1 MASLDIKP
9 SEFYET
15 HSKER
20 TDYETRAENHAAL
33 TLPYIIRAEGAS
45 SGDKVI
51 FKRAQSFCGGLVN
64 NLKSKMGL
72 ALLPPSTS
80 SFRFRPDPQVLI
92 ETYGDGETVDKD
104 GLEELHSA
112 LSSHTENINSEIEV
126 QQVRPSLFQII
137 DQLLVVGSVVA
148 EKVESKGLLLH
159 TLKSFAVK
167 LNRNGDPLGICVV
180 ENLYKEDLPEG
191 IEPKDDKQEE
201 FKLYTLVHVNA
212 EGKWERI
219 QELDGEIV
227 GEEATYPD
235 YMSCPFRYLGWKWV
249 TGDKYHR
256 PYVEDYF
263 DDMEQL
269 NKLAELLTRGSLAAA
284 KVLFLVDESIG
295 RTDKDDIANAPTGS
309 YRYGKADDVT
319 VVQANKN
326 YDFQAPAERE
336 ANLKRELSKMF
347 LSTESTTRQAERVT
361 AYEVQIM
368 ARELEES
375 TLGGIYSSMA
385 LHFSKWLVHQ
395 IMLEKGIK
403 FETIEPEI
411 LTGLDALG
419 RSQEAQKLDGYVTRM
434 TQLGLTDFLVE
445 EELTKRYAEYDG
457 INTKGLV
464 RKTKDVEKI
473 RKQRA
478 DAQARQVMDESVAG
492 ATGDI
497 VKNSA
502 AGQG

>member
-1 MASLDIKP
+1 MPLDIKP
-9 SEFYET
+9 SEFYEEY
-15 HSKER
+15 SKDRKEF
-20 TDYETRAENHAAL
+20 ETRAENHAEM
-33 TLPYIIRAEGAS
+33 TIPYLMRKDGAG
-45 SGDKVI
+45 SGDSVV

-80 SFRFRPDPQVLI
+80 SFRFRPDPQGLKD
-92 ETYGDGETVDKD
+92 TFGEGESIDKE
-104 GLEELHSA
+104 GLENMYSA
-112 LSSHTENINSEIEV
+112 LSANTEDINSEIEV

-148 EKVESKGLLLH
+148 EKVEEEGLLLH

-167 LNRNGDPLGICVV
+167 LDRNGNPLGICVV
-180 ENLYKEDLPEG
+180 EDLYKEDLPEG
-191 IEPKDDKQEE
+191 VEPRDEKQKE
-201 FKLYTLVHVNA
+201 FKLYTLVHVNE

-219 QELDGEIV
+219 QELEGELV
-227 GEEATYPD
+227 GEEATYAD
-235 YMSCPFRYLGWKWV
+235 YISCPFRYLGWKWV
-249 TGDKYHR
+249 SGDKYHR

-295 RTDKDDIANAPTGS
+295 RTDKDDVANAPTGA

-336 ANLKRELSKMF
+336 ASLKRELAKMF
-347 LSTESTTRQAERVT
+347 LSTESTTRNAERVT

-395 IMLEKGIK
+395 IMEEKGIK
-403 FETIEPEI
+403 FENIEPEI

-434 TQLGLTDFLVE
+434 TQLGLTDYLIE
-445 EELTKRYAEYDG
+445 EELAQRYASYDG
-457 INTKGLV
+457 INTENLV
-464 RKTKDVEKI
+464 RKKKEVDEI
-473 RKQRA
+473 RKGRQE
-478 DAQARQVMDESVAG
+478 AQAKAAMDESVAG

-497 VKNSA
+497 VKNA
-502 AGQG
+502 ATGQ

>member
-1 MASLDIKP
+1 MPLDIKP
-9 SEFYET
+9 SEFYEKY
-15 HSKER
+15 SKDR
-20 TDYETRAENHAAL
+20 TEYETRAENHAEL
-33 TLPYIIRAEGAS
+33 TIPYLMRKDGANS
-45 SGDKVI
+45 SDKTVY
-51 FKRAQSFCGGLVN
+51 KRAQSFCGGLVN

-80 SFRFRPDPQVLI
+80 SFRFRPDPQSLK
-92 ETYGDGETVDKD
+92 ETFGEGETQDKE
-104 GLEELHSA
+104 GIEALYSA
-112 LSSHTENINSEIEV
+112 LSANTENINSEIEV

-148 EKVESKGLLLH
+148 EKVEKKGLLLH

-167 LNRNGDPLGICVV
+167 LDRNGEPLGICVV
-180 ENLYKEDLPEG
+180 EKLYKEDLPDG
-191 IEPKDDKQEE
+191 ITPKDDKAEE
-201 FKLYTLVHVNA
+201 FELYTLVHVDENK
-212 EGKWERI
+212 KWVQI
-219 QELDGEIV
+219 QELEGDIV
-227 GEEATYPD
+227 GDEVSYPD

-249 TGDKYHR
+249 SGDKYHR

-263 DDMEQL
+263 DDMQQL

-309 YRYGKADDVT
+309 YRFGKADDVT

-347 LSTESTTRQAERVT
+347 LSRESTTRNAERVT
-361 AYEVQIM
+361 AYEVQVM

-395 IMLEKGIK
+395 IMLEKKIK
-403 FETIEPEI
+403 FEAIEPEI

-434 TQLGLTDFLVE
+434 TQLGLQDYLVE
-445 EELTKRYAEYDG
+445 EELAQRYASYDG
-457 INTKGLV
+457 INTENLV
-464 RKTKDVEKI
+464 RKKKDVDDI
-473 RKQRA
+473 RSKRQQ
-478 DAQARQVMDESVAG
+478 AQAQTVAQESIAG
-492 ATGDI
+492 AAGDM
-497 VKNSA
+497 VKN
-502 AGQG
+502 AGQAQ

>member
-1 MASLDIKP
+1 MPLDIKP

-15 HSKER
+15 YSKDRKEF
-20 TDYETRAENHAAL
+20 ETRAENHAEL
-33 TLPYIIRAEGAS
+33 TIPYLMRKDGANS
-45 SGDKVI
+45 SDAIG

-64 NLKSKMGL
+64 TLKSKMGL

-80 SFRFRPDPQVLI
+80 SFRFRPDPTELVKTFGEGENQDKEGI
-92 ETYGDGETVDKD
+92 EAMY
-104 GLEELHSA
+104 SA
-112 LSSHTENINSEIEV
+112 LSADTEEINSEIEV
-126 QQVRPSLFQII
+126 QQVRPSLFQIV

-148 EKVESKGLLLH
+148 EKVEGEGLLLH

-167 LNRNGDPLGICVV
+167 LDRNGNPLGICVV
-180 ENLYKEDLPEG
+180 EKLYKEDLPEG
-191 IEPKDDKQEE
+191 VTPKDDKAEE
-201 FKLYTLVHVNA
+201 FELYTLAHIN
-212 EGKWERI
+212 EDKKWEVI
-219 QELDGEIV
+219 QELEGELV

-235 YMSCPFRYLGWKWV
+235 YLSLPFRYLGWKWV
-249 TGDKYHR
+249 AGDKYHR

-269 NKLAELLTRGSLAAA
+269 NKLAELLTRGALAAA
-284 KVLFLVDESIG
+284 KVTFLVDESIG
-295 RTDKDDIANAPTGS
+295 RTDKDDIANSPTGA

-336 ANLKRELSKMF
+336 ANLKRELAKMF
-347 LSTESTTRQAERVT
+347 LSTESTTRNAERVT

-385 LHFSKWLVHQ
+385 LQFSKWLVHQ
-395 IMLEKGIK
+395 IMLEKGVK

-445 EELTKRYAEYDG
+445 EELAQRYASYDG
-457 INTKGLV
+457 INTQNLV
-464 RKTKDVEKI
+464 RKKKEVDEI
-473 RKQRA
+473 RKNRQ
-478 DAQARQVMDESVAG
+478 DAQAKAAMDESIAG

-497 VKNSA
+497 VKNA
-502 AGQG
+502 ASGQ